1 MENESTAEINTN
13 DEFGISPNSVSEDC
27 SGTRGIIH
35 ISCGMPGPTGPAGLP
50 GNTGDTG
57 PVGPAGLPGNTGD
70 TGPAGPQGPPGPI
83 GNIVNTFIHVFATNE
98 QVLDIEEP
106 IVFDSN
112 TVIVGGCGFVP
123 SSPNIWVWTPGY
135 YYVSITIHH
144 KEPCQFSIIKNNVFV
159 VNGGVF
165 SSKLANTHITAT
177 LIFQIEPS
185 DIITAYSLSP
195 NGMACK
201 LQLKNHISNINPI
214 TIQNPNTGSAIADS
228 LASMTLLLLSSEMA

>member
-1 MENESTAEINTN
+1 MENESTSEINTN
-13 DEFGISPNSVSEDC
+13 DDFGISPNSVSEDC
-27 SGTRGIIH
+27 SGTRDIIH
-35 ISCGMPGPTGPAGLP
+35 ISCGMLGPTGPLGPAGLP
-50 GNTGDTG
+50 GPTG
-57 PVGPAGLPGNTGD
+57 PTGNTGD
-70 TGPAGPQGPPGPI
+70 TGPAGPQGSPGPI
-83 GNIVNTFIHVFATNE
+83 GNIVNTFIHVFATNA
-98 QVLDIEEP
+98 QVLDIEDP

-123 SSPNIWVWTPGY
+123 SSPDIWVWTPGY

>member
-1 MENESTAEINTN
+1 MENKSTSEINTN
-13 DEFGISPNSVSEDC
+13 DDFGISPNSVSEDC
-27 SGTRGIIH
+27 SGTKDIFH
-35 ISCGMPGPTGPAGLP
+35 FSCGMPGPTGP
-50 GNTGDTG
+50 TGETGPVGEHGDTGPTGEHGRTG
-57 PVGPAGLPGNTGD
+57 PVGPT
-70 TGPAGPQGPPGPI
+70 GPQGPPGPI
-83 GNIVNTFIHVFATNE
+83 GNVVNTFIHVFATNP
-98 QVLDIEEP
+98 QILDIEEP
-106 IVFDSN
+106 IVFDAN
-112 TVIVGGCGFVP
+112 TVMVGGCGFMP
-123 SSPNIWVWTPGY
+123 SSPDIWIWTPGY

-185 DIITAYSLSP
+185 DIITASP
-195 NGMACK
+195 MAPDGLACK

-214 TIQNPNTGSAIADS
+214 TIQNPNTGSATPDS